1 MSDLQGYTASQKS
14 FLKHR
19 VRWPKARPALFHVN
33 CKNRQSKAMYSL
45 ETLTI
50 KTVMEPDIES
60 SVVVTL
66 GGEADEILMK
76 SCFRGRVLGG
86 L

>member
-1 MSDLQGYTASQKS
+1 
-14 FLKHR
+14 
-19 VRWPKARPALFHVN
+19 
-33 CKNRQSKAMYSL
+33 MYSL

-60 SVVVTL
+60 SAVVTL